1 MAVRLPDRKQE
12 QSAEA
17 RPRNEVRAR
26 IWLLLFSLVVAAAMS
41 EAGLRLFLHQRLSWE
56 QDERNLMYHYDEQL
70 GWFPIPNS
78 SNRFTGSRTVSI
90 EHNRLGFRGPEPVRN
105 GKPGILFL
113 GDSFVW
119 GFDAEASERFTEKLQ
134 TRHPE
139 WNIYNLGVSGYG
151 TDQEYLLLQKYFE
164 QYQPQV
170 VFLMFCTD
178 NDDSDNCWNVRG
190 GYYKPYVTLEGTRLR
205 LNGIPVPRAERV
217 FCAEHPALCRWY
229 LVRLLTRAWFRLT
242 APAPIKNPNP
252 TGPILRDMQKY
263 VQSKGATFVIGVE
276 RSQPYLEDF
285 LRYFKI
291 PYVDVTTPLRYSS
304 HGEHWT
310 PEGHAFV
317 CEKIDEFLVRGKFA
331 ETANLKS
338 PE

>member
-1 MAVRLPDRKQE
+1 VRLPDQKQ
-12 QSAEA
+12 QLPKAAGSTTGI
-17 RPRNEVRAR
+17 RAR
-26 IWLLLFSLVVAAAMS
+26 ICLLSLSLLLAAVLG
-41 EAGLRLFLHQRLSWE
+41 ETVLRVCFHERLAWE
-56 QDERNLMYHYDEQL
+56 QDERNLTYRYDQEL

-90 EHNRLGFRGPEPVRN
+90 QHNRLGFRGAEPARN

-190 GYYKPYVTLEGTRLR
+190 GYYKPYVTLDGTRLR

-217 FCAEHPALCRWY
+217 FCGEHPRLCRWY
-229 LVRLLTRAWFRLT
+229 LVRVVTRAWFRLT
-242 APAPIKNPNP
+242 APAPLKSPNP

-263 VQSKGATFVIGVE
+263 AQGKGAAFVVGVE
-276 RSQPYLEDF
+276 RSQPYLEEF

-291 PYVDVTTPLRYSS
+291 PYVDVTTSLRYPS
-304 HGEHWT
+304 HGGHWT
-310 PEGHAFV
+310 PEGHTFV
-317 CEKIDEFLVRGKFA
+317 CDKIDEFLVQGKYA
-331 ETANLKS
+331 ETANSKS